1 MIMAHYTTTIKT
13 LIDTNFDFGLK
24 DYPIFDENYRN
35 ILNNKILNHYYESE
49 IGFETPALF
58 KFYLNNKLNEIMD
71 YYNTLYVKQKSLIEN
86 IFDNVNIK
94 ETFEGN
100 ATNET
105 NTSSESNSTSNSDS
119 ESNNRELYQL
129 TPQGQIKMQDLDS
142 DEVYATNYTKNKNNS
157 NSNIEDNSSSSGNS
171 SSTNT
176 NDYIKSLIGR
186 NGGKYNVELL
196 NDLKN
201 NLLNIDMMVIDE
213 LYDLF
218 MQIF

>member
-1 MIMAHYTTTIKT
+1 MMAKYTITIKS
-13 LIDTNFDFGLK
+13 LIDNNFDFK
-24 DYPIFDENYRN
+24 MTDYPIFDENYRN
-35 ILNNKILNHYYESE
+35 ILNTKILNHYYERE
-49 IGFETPALF
+49 IGFETAPLF
-58 KFYLNNKLNEIMD
+58 RFYLNNKLNEIMD
-71 YYNTLYVKQKSLIEN
+71 YYNTLYIKQKSLIEN

-94 ETFEGN
+94 ESFEGN
-100 ATNET
+100 ATNKT
-105 NTSSESNSTSNSDS
+105 DTKSNSNSNSNSNS

-157 NSNIEDNSSSSGNS
+157 NSNIIDESSSTGES
-171 SSTNT
+171 SATNT
-176 NDYIKSLIGR
+176 NDYIKTLVGR
-186 NGGKYNVELL
+186 NGGKYNIELL

-213 LYDLF
+213 LDELF

>member
-201 NLLNIDMMVIDE
+201 NLLNIDMMIIDE

>member
-1 MIMAHYTTTIKT
+1 MMAKYTITIKS
-13 LIDTNFDFGLK
+13 LIDNNFDFK
-24 DYPIFDENYRN
+24 MTDYPIFDENYRN
-35 ILNNKILNHYYESE
+35 VLNTKILNHYYESE
-49 IGFETPALF
+49 IGFETASLF
-58 KFYLNNKLNEIMD
+58 RFYLNNKLNEIMD
-71 YYNTLYVKQKSLIEN
+71 YYNTLYIKQKSLIEN

-94 ETFEGN
+94 ESFEGN
-100 ATNET
+100 ATNKT
-105 NTSSESNSTSNSDS
+105 DTKSNSNSNSNSNS

-157 NSNIEDNSSSSGNS
+157 NSNIIDESSSTGES
-171 SSTNT
+171 SATNT
-176 NDYIKSLIGR
+176 NDYIKTLVGR
-186 NGGKYNVELL
+186 NGGKYNIELL

-213 LYDLF
+213 LDELF

>member
-1 MIMAHYTTTIKT
+1 MMAKYTITIKS
-13 LIDTNFDFGLK
+13 LIDNNFDFK
-24 DYPIFDENYRN
+24 MTDYPIFDENYRN
-35 ILNNKILNHYYESE
+35 VLNTKILNHYYERE
-49 IGFETPALF
+49 IGFETAPLF
-58 KFYLNNKLNEIMD
+58 RFYLNNKLNEIMD
-71 YYNTLYVKQKSLIEN
+71 YYNTLYIKQKSLIEN

-94 ETFEGN
+94 ESFEGN
-100 ATNET
+100 ATNKT
-105 NTSSESNSTSNSDS
+105 DTKSNSNSNSNSNS

-157 NSNIEDNSSSSGNS
+157 NSNIIDESSSTGES
-171 SSTNT
+171 SATNT
-176 NDYIKSLIGR
+176 NDYIKTLVGR
-186 NGGKYNVELL
+186 NGGKYNIELL

-213 LYDLF
+213 LDELF